1 MKGTNS
7 IVSGGLDVF
16 QIKTRRVAINGRE
29 HDFYYLPHPGAVAIA
44 AEQDGK
50 IVLIRQLRPSIQKSI
65 WEIPAGTLE
74 PGEDPA
80 HCAARE
86 LAEETGYRAQKIRH
100 LLSFYTAP
108 GYSTELLHL
117 FLAQELTLGEQSF
130 DDGENIDEVAWFS
143 LDQAHQMVQS
153 GEVVDAK
160 SIIAIEYL
168 LHHGR
173 I

>member
-1 MKGTNS
+1 M
-7 IVSGGLDVF
+7 F

-44 AEQDGK
+44 AVRDGE
-50 IVLIRQLRPSIQKSI
+50 ILLIRQLRPSIERII

-80 HCAARE
+80 VCAARE
-86 LAEETGYRAQKIRH
+86 LAEETGYRARKLRH
-100 LLSFYTAP
+100 LLSFYVAP

-117 FLAQELTLGEQSF
+117 YLAQELSPGEQSF
-130 DDGENIDEVAWFS
+130 DEGENIEEVAWVP
-143 LDQAHQMVQS
+143 LDQAHRMVRD
-153 GEVVDAK
+153 GEITDAK

-168 LHHGR
+168 LHHDE